1 MASFTYTEIVKLV
14 RQKDRKGFEL
24 LYNHYGQKFFSF
36 AVKRWFLTEDEAWE
50 VVYQTLQTL
59 VLKLP
64 LHEFESKKH
73 FDNFLYK
80 VFINY
85 LRQYYRRHRK
95 QQAEEVDFTI
105 SLQAA
110 FAADEPETK
119 DEPASVPELNTLAI
133 KAYYQED
140 AVESPNLVALKC
152 ALQQLK
158 ADERDILLLRAQ
170 NYTYEEIAKML
181 KIKNNQ
187 LKVKHHRSK
196 QKLMQLLNKKN
207 ANHG

>member
-1 MASFTYTEIVKLV
+1 MTSSTYIDIIGLIG
-14 RQKDRKGFEL
+14 QKDRKGFEL
-24 LYNHYGQKFFSF
+24 LYNTYGQKFFSF
-36 AVKRWFLTEDEAWE
+36 AVRRWFLNEDEAWE

-59 VLKLP
+59 VIKLP

-95 QQAEEVDFTI
+95 QQAEQADFTI

-110 FAADEPETK
+110 FSLSEEDSESESAD
-119 DEPASVPELNTLAI
+119 VLELNTEAMQ
-133 KAYYQED
+133 AYYQED

-152 ALQQLK
+152 ALQQLEPVEK
-158 ADERDILLLRAQ
+158 DILLLRAQ

-196 QKLMQLLNKKN
+196 QKLIQLLNKKN
-207 ANHG
+207 TIHG